1 MNEWDGIE
9 GFEAWR
15 SKLQSLLQE
24 ANRLARGNDDEA
36 RFKMARRLTEF
47 VENSRPQND
56 DMNRL
61 DQIAGDTAVSLMQIT
76 IEQRLASL
84 TERAVELARLT
95 KEIDA
100 RAGAALASAEAIRL
114 TRARSAVDALTRSV
128 NALVDLRAAL
138 DNVSETDLADSVEG
152 LIALIQ
158 EVRSAIE
165 NPPASRSAGAGSRAI
180 SRRGNR
186 PVR

>member
-15 SKLQSLLQE
+15 GKLQSLLQE

-61 DQIAGDTAVSLMQIT
+61 DQIAGDTAVALMQIT

-100 RAGAALASAEAIRL
+100 RTGAALASAEAIRL
-114 TRARSAVDALTRSV
+114 SRARSAVDALTRSV

-138 DNVSETDLADSVEG
+138 DNALDTDLADSVEG

-165 NPPASRSAGAGSRAI
+165 RAPSPPAAALAPRAAA
-180 SRRGNR
+180 RRGGR
-186 PVR
+186 APR